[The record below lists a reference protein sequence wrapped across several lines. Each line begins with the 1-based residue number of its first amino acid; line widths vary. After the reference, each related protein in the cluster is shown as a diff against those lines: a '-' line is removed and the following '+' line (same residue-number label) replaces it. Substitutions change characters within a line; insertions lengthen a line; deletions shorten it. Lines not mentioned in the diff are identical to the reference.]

1 MPRRKKQPEE
11 ATAQTEEKSI
21 STPFL
26 YFLVQGRWQNSLGGS
41 SPLRSPIVDHLIR
54 LLEEEEERIRRE
66 QARRRPREQSEE
78 EAPATRIEWLNDALK
93 DPSLDKDA
101 QAIIS
106 EVLKEVSSP
115 GQMLART
122 IGRAT
127 TTFPKKGEVFCVPW
141 SWWMGA
147 MKAALEALEGM
158 RREQAV
164 RIVKSTVS
172 VYPTMLSLGTGVPDE
187 VREINVQLNPTSPQQ
202 ARASIKRMHLVKP
215 KQRDFTLVVKLLN
228 SPSLNRVVPQKMGE
242 IFRAIGE
249 SMGVGGGRP
258 EFGKFQVIKVQ
269 ELEAKEGER
278 LIAELEGAGP

>member
-1 MPRRKKQPEE
+1 
-11 ATAQTEEKSI
+11 
-21 STPFL
+21 
-26 YFLVQGRWQNSLGGS
+26 
-41 SPLRSPIVDHLIR
+41 
-54 LLEEEEERIRRE
+54 
-66 QARRRPREQSEE
+66 
-78 EAPATRIEWLNDALK
+78 
-93 DPSLDKDA
+93 
-101 QAIIS
+101 
-106 EVLKEVSSP
+106 
-115 GQMLART
+115 
-122 IGRAT
+122 
-127 TTFPKKGEVFCVPW
+127 
-141 SWWMGA
+141 

-215 KQRDFTLVVKLLN
+215 KQREFTLVVKLLN